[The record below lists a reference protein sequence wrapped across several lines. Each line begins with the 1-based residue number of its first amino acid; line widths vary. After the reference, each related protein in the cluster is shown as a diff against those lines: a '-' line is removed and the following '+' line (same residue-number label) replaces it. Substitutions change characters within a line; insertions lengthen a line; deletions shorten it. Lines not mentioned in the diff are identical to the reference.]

1 MFRKSFD
8 RLLIMI
14 SRYGTCL
21 WEENGMLVL
30 LKTSLNPV
38 QPLLRKGKQ
47 AQSELSLPRVKGK
60 QNKRLKEGGVDVG
73 ETGNARHVHVRTHA
87 YTHSETQT
95 RAEQGCP
102 QLLRLPSRRPLQIE

>member
-8 RLLIMI
+8 RLLVMI
-14 SRYGTCL
+14 SRFGTCL

-38 QPLLRKGKQ
+38 QPLLRKRKQ

-60 QNKRLKEGGVDVG
+60 QNKRLKKGGG
-73 ETGNARHVHVRTHA
+73 G
-87 YTHSETQT
+87 
-95 RAEQGCP
+95 
-102 QLLRLPSRRPLQIE
+102 